1 MEPANSATGGPWTL
15 YAIEKKTAPKIQA
28 PPGLT
33 VENRWEVF
41 EEKESD
47 ESDKKEQRT
56 KDLKEM
62 ERTEKG
68 YAEDFPGGQLIN
80 DSKRAKK
87 KVRFEGVKTKNMV
100 PLSLFLPGKDEDA
113 SEGKKGLFPVTSGD
127 PDGWQ
132 WIKGVVDSG
141 AAESVAHPSMC
152 PQYPVRPSAGSKAG
166 QSYTSASGDSIPN
179 LGEQVLPIMT
189 GDGRP
194 GHIKYQSADVSR
206 ALNSV
211 SEICDA
217 GGDNGQLVL
226 FSKWGGQILNLETG
240 HRTPF
245 EREENIYTLGMWVCP
260 STEGA
265 SVFPR
270 PGR

>member
-1 MEPANSATGGPWTL
+1 MGNYS
-15 YAIEKKTAPKIQA
+15 
-28 PPGLT
+28 
-33 VENRWEVF
+33 
-41 EEKESD
+41 
-47 ESDKKEQRT
+47 
-56 KDLKEM
+56 
-62 ERTEKG
+62 KG
-68 YAEDFPGGQLIN
+68 SRN
-80 DSKRAKK
+80 
-87 KVRFEGVKTKNMV
+87 KVRFEKAKAMR
-100 PLSLFLPGKDEDA
+100 PLNLFLPGKES
-113 SEGKKGLFPVTSGD
+113 SEKKGLFPVTSGD
-127 PDGWQ
+127 TEGWQ

-152 PQYPVRPSAGSKAG
+152 PQYPVTPSVGSKSG
-166 QSYTSASGDSIPN
+166 QSYTSASGEDIPN
-179 LGEQVLPIMT
+179 LGEQVLPIVT
-189 GDGRP
+189 GDGRH
-194 GHIKYQSADVSR
+194 GHIKYQSADVTR

-217 GGDNGQLVL
+217 GGGNGQMVL

-260 STEGA
+260 SGAAA

>member
-1 MEPANSATGGPWTL
+1 MSNYS
-15 YAIEKKTAPKIQA
+15 
-28 PPGLT
+28 
-33 VENRWEVF
+33 
-41 EEKESD
+41 
-47 ESDKKEQRT
+47 
-56 KDLKEM
+56 
-62 ERTEKG
+62 KG
-68 YAEDFPGGQLIN
+68 SRL
-80 DSKRAKK
+80 
-87 KVRFEGVKTKNMV
+87 KVRFEPVKAQKMK
-100 PLSLFLPGKDEDA
+100 PLSLFLPGKDA
-113 SEGKKGLFPVTSGD
+113 KEGGEKKGLFPVTSGD
-127 PDGWQ
+127 TEGWQ

-152 PQYPVRPSAGSKAG
+152 PQYPVTPSVGSKAG
-166 QSYTSASGDSIPN
+166 QSYTSASGDDIPN
-179 LGEQVLPIMT
+179 LGEQVLPIVT
-189 GDGRP
+189 GDGRH
-194 GHIKYQSADVSR
+194 GHVKYQSADVTR

-217 GGDNGQLVL
+217 GGGNGQMVL

-260 STEGA
+260 SGAAA